1 MMRSTL
7 HSFFLLILFLF
18 GMSGAALAEELP
30 DVMLQRVTKEMISAL
45 RSNDRV
51 LKEKPERI
59 YDIIE
64 TILVPHIDWIAM
76 SRWVV
81 GRNAW
86 QEANDDQKKRFVG
99 QFKELLIRTYASTLR
114 AYNNQTIDYLPIRGG
129 VQGKERVQVG
139 SLIKEP
145 GREPIRVSYRLVKKG
160 TDWQVYD
167 ISIEGVSLL
176 KGFQSQFATE
186 IQQNGLDKLID
197 HLREH
202 NEKPLQ

>member
-1 MMRSTL
+1 MHSTVRQL
-7 HSFFLLILFLF
+7 YLVVLILFGLC
-18 GMSGAALAEELP
+18 GAVMAEEQP
-30 DVMLQRVTKEMISAL
+30 DAMLQRVTNEMIDAL
-45 RSNDRV
+45 RHHDKT
-51 LKEKPERI
+51 LQQKPEKI

-81 GRNAW
+81 GRGAW
-86 QEANDDQKKRFVG
+86 ESATEDQKKRFVG

-129 VQGKERVQVG
+129 VQGKPRVQVG

-145 GREPIRVSYRLVKKG
+145 GREPIRVSYRLVNKG
-160 TDWQVYD
+160 SDWQVYD

-186 IQQNGLDKLID
+186 IQQDGLEKLIE

-202 NEKPLQ
+202 NEKPLK

>member
-1 MMRSTL
+1 MHSTVRTL
-7 HSFFLLILFLF
+7 YLTIILLFSLNS
-18 GMSGAALAEELP
+18 MVLAQEQP
-30 DVMLQRVTKEMISAL
+30 DVMLQRVTQEMIDAL
-45 RSNDRV
+45 RQNDKA
-51 LKEKPERI
+51 LQQHPEKI
-59 YDIIE
+59 YGIIE
-64 TILVPHIDWIAM
+64 TILVPHIDWVAM

-86 QEANDDQKKRFVG
+86 QNASNESKQRFVKE
-99 QFKELLIRTYASTLR
+99 FKELLIRTYASTLR

-129 VQGKERVQVG
+129 IQGKPRVQVG

-145 GREPIRVSYRLVKKG
+145 GREPIRVNYRLVNKG
-160 TDWQVYD
+160 ANWQVYD
-167 ISIEGVSLL
+167 ITIEGVSLL

>member
-1 MMRSTL
+1 MHSTVRTL
-7 HSFFLLILFLF
+7 YLLIIMLFSF
-18 GMSGAALAEELP
+18 NTVVLAQEQP
-30 DVMLQRVTKEMISAL
+30 DVMLQRVTHEMISAL
-45 RSNDRV
+45 RQNDKA
-51 LKEKPERI
+51 LQQHPEKI

-64 TILVPHIDWIAM
+64 TILVPHVDWMAM

-86 QEANDDQKKRFVG
+86 QTASNQSKQRFVKE
-99 QFKELLIRTYASTLR
+99 FKELLIRTYAGTLR
-114 AYNNQTIDYLPIRGG
+114 SYNNQTIDYLPIRGG
-129 VQGKERVQVG
+129 IQGKPRVQVG

-145 GREPIRVSYRLVKKG
+145 GREPIRVSYRLVNKG
-160 TDWQVYD
+160 SNWQVYD
-167 ISIEGVSLL
+167 ITIEGVSLL

-186 IQQNGLDKLID
+186 IQQNGLDKLSD

>member
-1 MMRSTL
+1 MLSTVRHYYL
-7 HSFFLLILFLF
+7 VVLILFGLC
-18 GMSGAALAEELP
+18 STAIAQTEQP
-30 DVMLQRVTKEMISAL
+30 DVMLQRVTKEMITAL
-45 RSNDRV
+45 RQNDKS
-51 LKEKPERI
+51 LQQQPEKI

-86 QEANDDQKKRFVG
+86 QSASDDQKKRFVA

-129 VQGKERVQVG
+129 LQGKPRVQVG

-145 GREPIRVSYRLVKKG
+145 GREPIRVSYRLVNQG
-160 TDWQVYD
+160 SQWQVYD

-176 KGFQSQFATE
+176 KGFQSQFETE
-186 IQQNGLDKLID
+186 IQQKGLDQLIE

-202 NEKPLQ
+202 NEKPLK

>member
-1 MMRSTL
+1 MHSTVRTL
-7 HSFFLLILFLF
+7 YLAIILLFSLNS
-18 GMSGAALAEELP
+18 MALAQEQP
-30 DVMLQRVTKEMISAL
+30 DVMLQRVTQEMIDAL
-45 RSNDRV
+45 RQNDKA
-51 LKEKPERI
+51 LQQHPEKI
-59 YDIIE
+59 YGIIE
-64 TILVPHIDWIAM
+64 TILVPHIDWVAM

-86 QEANDDQKKRFVG
+86 QNASNESKQRFVKE
-99 QFKELLIRTYASTLR
+99 FKELLIRTYASTLR

-129 VQGKERVQVG
+129 IQGKPRVQVG

-145 GREPIRVSYRLVKKG
+145 GREPIRVNYRLVNKG
-160 TDWQVYD
+160 TNWQVYD
-167 ISIEGVSLL
+167 ITIEGVSLL

>member
-1 MMRSTL
+1 MRSTVR
-7 HSFFLLILFLF
+7 HFYIVVLLLF
-18 GMSGAALAEELP
+18 GLCHTAIAQQEQP
-30 DVMLQRVTKEMISAL
+30 DVMLQRVTKEMIDAL
-45 RSNDRV
+45 KKNDKA
-51 LKEKPERI
+51 LQQSPGKI

-86 QEANDDQKKRFVG
+86 QSASEDQKKRFVV

-129 VQGKERVQVG
+129 VQGKPRVQVG

-145 GREPIRVSYRLVKKG
+145 GREPIRVSYRLVNQG
-160 TDWQVYD
+160 SAWQVYD

-186 IQQNGLDKLID
+186 IQQNGLEKLID

-202 NEKPLQ
+202 NEKPLK

>member
-1 MMRSTL
+1 MRSTVRTL
-7 HSFFLLILFLF
+7 YFAVILLFSFN
-18 GMSGAALAEELP
+18 SVVLAQEQP
-30 DVMLQRVTKEMISAL
+30 DVMLQRVTQEMIDAL
-45 RSNDRV
+45 RHNDKA
-51 LKEKPERI
+51 LQQHPEKI
-59 YDIIE
+59 YGIIE
-64 TILVPHIDWIAM
+64 TILVPHIDWVAM

-86 QEANDDQKKRFVG
+86 QNASDESKQRFVKE
-99 QFKELLIRTYASTLR
+99 FKELLIRTYASTLR

-129 VQGKERVQVG
+129 VQGKPRVQVG

-145 GREPIRVSYRLVKKG
+145 GREPIRVSYRLVNKG
-160 TDWQVYD
+160 SNWQVYD
-167 ISIEGVSLL
+167 ITIEGVSLL

>member
-1 MMRSTL
+1 MHSTVRTL
-7 HSFFLLILFLF
+7 YLVIILLFSFN
-18 GMSGAALAEELP
+18 SVALAQEQP
-30 DVMLQRVTKEMISAL
+30 DVMLQRVTQEMISAL
-45 RSNDRV
+45 RQNDQA
-51 LKEKPERI
+51 LQQHPEKI
-59 YDIIE
+59 YGIIE
-64 TILVPHIDWIAM
+64 TILVPHIDWVAM

-86 QEANDDQKKRFVG
+86 QNASDASKQRFVKE
-99 QFKELLIRTYASTLR
+99 FKELLIRTYASTLR

-129 VQGKERVQVG
+129 IQGKPRVQVG

-145 GREPIRVSYRLVKKG
+145 GREPIRVSYRLVNKG
-160 TDWQVYD
+160 ANWQVYD
-167 ISIEGVSLL
+167 ITIEGVSLL